1 MSIVTVADLFP
12 EVVALPI
19 RTQDRIEKNPIT
31 VDCPY
36 PHPVR
41 LGCGSHPDALRAF
54 EVQRVR
60 AAGHGQ
66 VWSERH
72 AAAIRELQQ
81 AYVLTGL
88 GLTLGRSAW
97 PLAVGTGKTESIVA
111 FVVAQ
116 HERSLRGLPPL
127 TLLVCMERVAQLSDL
142 YRAILAAGVPA
153 SFVALY
159 HRKSEAEI
167 EADGLVP
174 PIPLD
179 SIGDFPVLLATHS
192 LMLRGAANIAALNRY
207 GDRERSLV
215 VWDESLIKSQ
225 GHFLDLTQVDAA
237 ASALGGCVGG
247 FAAGPV
253 DADARDAHE
262 FIRERLA
269 ALLDVFQRQLAGAP
283 VAPVEFPPVSL
294 EDETR
299 YLAGIG
305 TALLRSGRGDLG
317 RSAHSTLSDFLDHV
331 QRPLRV
337 VPFIE
342 AGRKVGVIHYSTLIP
357 PSLRRLIVLDASHNI
372 RLLTSEH
379 DSDLRVTAV
388 DCAVKSFDSVT
399 VRHLRVGAGREAL
412 AKALPRRDS
421 ALVREIVAEVQSW
434 GAEEAGVIFTFKQS
448 DRDARRQKLSHA
460 DYLREA
466 LRRAGLDVDAL
477 LPDGRPRLVFLTW
490 GQHLGVNG
498 YAYATRVLM
507 VGVLRRHRLD
517 LSAAIAGQ
525 RDDLTTAAAADPTE
539 VERVELSEVF
549 HNVVQAAGRGS
560 CRTTVDGKAL
570 PMQVALIC
578 SDEFPSEWWQAAMPG
593 VVICPWH
600 AIHAKPQRLSDDR
613 CEAIQIALS
622 RLPRSQDVVA
632 KSTVKKLAG
641 LDGLNSSAYKR
652 ALQGLKV
659 PGWSQQGRSFVRNP
673 FA

>member
-1 MSIVTVADLFP
+1 
-12 EVVALPI
+12 
-19 RTQDRIEKNPIT
+19 
-31 VDCPY
+31 
-36 PHPVR
+36 
-41 LGCGSHPDALRAF
+41 
-54 EVQRVR
+54 
-60 AAGHGQ
+60 
-66 VWSERH
+66 
-72 AAAIRELQQ
+72 
-81 AYVLTGL
+81 
-88 GLTLGRSAW
+88 
-97 PLAVGTGKTESIVA
+97 
-111 FVVAQ
+111 
-116 HERSLRGLPPL
+116 
-127 TLLVCMERVAQLSDL
+127 
-142 YRAILAAGVPA
+142 
-153 SFVALY
+153 
-159 HRKSEAEI
+159 
-167 EADGLVP
+167 
-174 PIPLD
+174 
-179 SIGDFPVLLATHS
+179 
-192 LMLRGAANIAALNRY
+192 
-207 GDRERSLV
+207 
-215 VWDESLIKSQ
+215 
-225 GHFLDLTQVDAA
+225 
-237 ASALGGCVGG
+237 
-247 FAAGPV
+247 
-253 DADARDAHE
+253 
-262 FIRERLA
+262 
-269 ALLDVFQRQLAGAP
+269 
-283 VAPVEFPPVSL
+283 
-294 EDETR
+294 
-299 YLAGIG
+299 
-305 TALLRSGRGDLG
+305 
-317 RSAHSTLSDFLDHV
+317 
-331 QRPLRV
+331 
-337 VPFIE
+337 
-342 AGRKVGVIHYSTLIP
+342 
-357 PSLRRLIVLDASHNI
+357 VLDASHNI

-379 DSDLRVTAV
+379 DADIRVTGV
-388 DCAVKSFDSVT
+388 DCAVKSFDAVT

-434 GAEEAGVIFTFKQS
+434 GADEAGVIFTFKQS

-460 DYLREA
+460 DYVREA
-466 LRRAGLDVDAL
+466 LTRAGMNVDAC

-525 RDDLTTAAAADPTE
+525 RDDLTAAAAADPAA

-560 CRTTVDGKAL
+560 CRTTVDGRAL